1 MWLLASEGKGQAD
14 AAAESVENLL
24 EYHLECLHKQDTHT
38 HTHAHCSSHARWLLD
53 LISTVEL
60 QLAAVVN
67 QMVLFI
73 RASS

>member
-1 MWLLASEGKGQAD
+1 MWLLANEGKGQAD

-24 EYHLECLHKQDTHT
+24 EYHLECLHKQDT